1 MSIKSVWQRIAV
13 NNNPEHFVQV
23 SPISFYIKS
32 RLTFPPHSID
42 VLDEQ
47 SMCIDEPISTLILI
61 N

>member
-1 MSIKSVWQRIAV
+1 MSIKSVWQRITV

-23 SPISFYIKS
+23 SNVLYKKQANI
-32 RLTFPPHSID
+32 PPHSID
-42 VLDEQ
+42 VLYEQ